1 MPGVKLFATLLLT
14 PLFIA
19 GADLRLGIVGTDT
32 SHVIAFTKILN
43 DASQPDHVPG
53 ARVVAAYKGGSKDI
67 KESYERVDKFAEELK
82 TKWKVEFSADIA
94 SMCRKVDAVL
104 IESVDARS
112 HLEQAKVVIAA
123 GKPMFIDK
131 PLASTLEDAR
141 QIAKLAK
148 DAGVPWF
155 SSSSL
160 RFGEIGTTMKYPDTL
175 GVTTWGPGP
184 IEEHHHLELAWY
196 AIHPIEMLYTLM
208 GMGCEEVTRTYT
220 DGADVVVGRWRGGR
234 IGSVRALRPYGG
246 YGAVVFRAKS
256 VMQSNPKASAGY
268 RPLVV
273 EIVKFFETKQPPVSN
288 EETLEIFEFLD
299 AAQRSKEAG
308 GAPMKLR

>member
-1 MPGVKLFATLLLT
+1 MPGVKLFAILLLT

-53 ARVVAAYKGGSKDI
+53 ARVVAAYKGGSKDV

-82 TKWKVEFSADIA
+82 TKWKVEFSSDIA

-288 EETLEIFEFLD
+288 EETMEIFEFLD

>member
-14 PLFIA
+14 SLFVA
-19 GADLRLGIVGTDT
+19 GADLRLGIIGTDT

-53 ARVVAAYKGGSKDI
+53 ARVVAAYKGGSKDV
-67 KESYERVDKFAEELK
+67 KSSYERVDKFAEELK
-82 TKWKVEFSADIA
+82 TTWKIEFSPDIA
-94 SMCRKVDAVL
+94 SLCRKVDAVL

-175 GVTTWGPGP
+175 GVMTWGPGP
-184 IEEHHHLELAWY
+184 LEEHHQLELAWY

-208 GMGCEEVTRTYT
+208 GVGCEEVTRTYT

-256 VMQSNPKASAGY
+256 VMQSNPKASDGY

-288 EETLEIFEFLD
+288 EETMEIFEFLD

>member
-94 SMCRKVDAVL
+94 AMCRKVDAVL

>member
-1 MPGVKLFATLLLT
+1 MT
-14 PLFIA
+14 PLFLA

-32 SHVIAFTKILN
+32 SHVVAFTKILN

-53 ARVVAAYKGGSKDI
+53 ARIVAAYKGGSKDI
-67 KESYERVDKFAEELK
+67 KESATRIDKFAEELK
-82 TKWKVEFSADIA
+82 TKWKIEFTPDIP
-94 SMCRKVDAVL
+94 SLCRKVDAVL
-104 IESVDARS
+104 IESVDGRA
-112 HLEQAKVVIAA
+112 HLEQAKAVIAA

-131 PLASTLEDAR
+131 PLAATLEDAR

-148 DAGVPWF
+148 QAGVPWF

-160 RFGEIGTTMKYPDTL
+160 RFGEIGTTMKYPDML

-184 IEEHHHLELAWY
+184 IEEHHQLELAWY
-196 AIHPIEMLYTLM
+196 AIHPIELLYTLM
-208 GMGCEEVTRTYT
+208 GPGCEEVTRTYT

-234 IGSVRALRPYGG
+234 IGTVRALRPYGG
-246 YGAVVFRAKS
+246 YGAVVFRTKE
-256 VMQSNPKASAGY
+256 VTQSSPKASAGY
-268 RPLVV
+268 RPLLV

-288 EETLEIFEFLD
+288 EETLEIFAFLD
-299 AAQRSKEAG
+299 AAQRSKAAG